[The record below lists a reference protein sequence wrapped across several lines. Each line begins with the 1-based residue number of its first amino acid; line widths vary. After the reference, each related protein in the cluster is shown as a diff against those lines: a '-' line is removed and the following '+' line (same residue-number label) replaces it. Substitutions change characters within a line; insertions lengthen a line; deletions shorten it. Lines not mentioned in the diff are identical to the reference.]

1 MLDKNASAQDIIHH
15 LQTMTSQDAIDGMRR
30 FSIVTDTALGVSNP
44 DLQKLARQVGNNHQ
58 RALQLW
64 NSDIREARLMAIYT
78 ADPALLTQNECLAW
92 AGDFN
97 SWEIVDAAADL
108 FTQTPFWKD
117 LIDTFSADDREF
129 VRRTAFAMIA
139 GATVHLKKEP
149 DETMLGFL
157 PLIKTYANDDRNFV
171 CKAVNWA
178 LRNIGKRSTNC
189 HTPALALAQ
198 VLADSKNKTERWV
211 GKDAV
216 KQLTGEKL
224 LARLK

>member
-1 MLDKNASAQDIIHH
+1 MLDKNASAQHIIHH
-15 LQTMTSQDAIDGMRR
+15 LQTMTSQDAVDGMRR
-30 FSIVTDTALGVSNP
+30 FAIVTDTALGISNP

-78 ADPALLTQNECLAW
+78 ADPTVLTRNECLAW
-92 AGDFN
+92 ARDFN

-149 DETMLGFL
+149 DETMIGFL
-157 PLIKTYANDDRNFV
+157 PLIKVYARDDRNFV

-178 LRNIGKRSTNC
+178 LRNIGKRNSMC
-189 HTPALALAQ
+189 HAPALALAQ
-198 VLADSKNKTERWV
+198 VLADSENKTERWV

>member
-1 MLDKNASAQDIIHH
+1 MLDKNASVQDIIHH
-15 LQTMTSQDAIDGMRR
+15 LRTMTSQDAIDGMRR
-30 FSIVTDTALGVSNP
+30 FAIVTDTALGISNP

-64 NSDIREARLMAIYT
+64 ASDIREARLMAIYT

-92 AGDFN
+92 TADFN

-108 FTQTPFWKD
+108 FTQTPFWKA
-117 LIDTFSADDREF
+117 LIDTFSADNREF

-139 GATVHLKKEP
+139 GATVHLKKAP
-149 DETMLGFL
+149 DQTMIGFL
-157 PLIKTYANDDRNFV
+157 PLIRTHAADDRNFV
-171 CKAVNWA
+171 FKAVNWA
-178 LRNIGKRSTNC
+178 LRNIGKRSNIC
-189 HTPALALAQ
+189 HAPALALAQ
-198 VLADSKNKTERWV
+198 VLADSENKTERWV

>member
-1 MLDKNASAQDIIHH
+1 MLDKNASAQDIIHN
-15 LQTMTSQDAIDGMRR
+15 LQTMTSQDAVDGMRR
-30 FSIVTDTALGVSNP
+30 FAIVTDTALGISNP
-44 DLQKLARQVGNNHQ
+44 DLQKLARQVGNNHH

-64 NSDIREARLMAIYT
+64 NSGIREARLMAIYT
-78 ADPALLTQNECLAW
+78 AEPALLTQNECLAW

-149 DETMLGFL
+149 DETMIGFL
-157 PLIKTYANDDRNFV
+157 PLIKAHANDDRNFV

-189 HTPALALAQ
+189 Q
-198 VLADSKNKTERWV
+198 
-211 GKDAV
+211 
-216 KQLTGEKL
+216 
-224 LARLK
+224 

>member
-15 LQTMTSQDAIDGMRR
+15 LQTMTSQDAIEGMRR
-30 FSIVTDTALGVSNP
+30 FSIVTDTALGISNP
-44 DLQKLARQVGNNHQ
+44 DLQKLARKVGINHQ

-64 NSDIREARLMAIYT
+64 ASDVREARLMAIYT

-108 FTQTPFWKD
+108 FTQTLFWKE
-117 LIDTFSADDREF
+117 LIDIFSADDREF

-149 DETMLGFL
+149 DQTMIGFL
-157 PLIKTYANDDRNFV
+157 PLIRVHADDNRNFV
-171 CKAVNWA
+171 FKAVNWA
-178 LRNIGKRSTNC
+178 LRNIGKRSSMC
-189 HTPALALAQ
+189 HAPALALARA
-198 VLADSKNKTERWV
+198 LADSENKTERWV